1 MPKPRRGEVWLVRF
15 PFTDLTSSKVRPALI
30 VAIHKDDVIVLGI
43 FSRTPATPLPDT
55 WVQIE
60 EQHPSFSQTGLK
72 KTSVLKAEK
81 VAVIHQSVLHRKLGD
96 LPPTLLHTYKKP
108 LRRRFIYSRR

>member
-1 MPKPRRGEVWLVRF
+1 MWLVRF

-43 FSRTPATPLPDT
+43 FSRVPAMPLLDT
-55 WVQIE
+55 WIQIE
-60 EQHPSFSQTGLK
+60 DKHPSFAQTGLK

-81 VAVIHQSVLHRKLGD
+81 IAAIHQSVLHRKLGD
-96 LPPTLLHTYKKP
+96 LPTNIITHVQEALKKALH
-108 LRRRFIYSRR
+108 L